1 MYLEKSNLLQ
11 HFCQHIGITFDSD
24 NDILK
29 KSEPDVL
36 FKEELNSIVDIDD
49 DFLQNFGD
57 FQNVATD
64 PLAT

>member
-11 HFCQHIGITFDSD
+11 HFRPHLAKTSDSD
-24 NDILK
+24 SDILK
-29 KSEPDVL
+29 KSEPEMVV
-36 FKEELNSIVDIDD
+36 KEELNSIVDFDD
-49 DFLQNFGD
+49 DFLQNFDD

>member
-36 FKEELNSIVDIDD
+36 FKEEFNSIVDIDD
-49 DFLQNFGD
+49 DFLQNFDD